1 MITIDEITIVVD
13 GREIIYDYSEQ
24 IPAGSITVIV
34 GPNGCGK
41 STLLA
46 AIAGDIAPDKG
57 TITIDEHHPIL
68 TPADTLAGI
77 RSMVVQNQSFVLG
90 FTVRQV
96 IEMAGDSAHVM
107 KALELTEIADR
118 LVTTL
123 SGGEAQRLKLA
134 GFLADAATSSTALS
148 KAASLARDGTEKPL
162 NLRTNCSDASRI
174 SNSVAGGSKLNRVL
188 MLRHMAQGALAVGGD
203 LRLKHSCPARG
214 WPSSRRSPAVRKC
227 VRGRFSRRGRSS

>member
-68 TPADTLAGI
+68 TSADTLAGI

-90 FTVRQV
+90 FTVSQV
-96 IEMAGDSAHVM
+96 IEMAGASTYVM

-123 SGGEAQRLKLA
+123 SGGEAQRVAIAQAIAQNAPVLLLDEPLAAQDVHSRGRIIELLK
-134 GFLADAATSSTALS
+134 
-148 KAASLARDGTEKPL
+148 SLAEQGKTIVVVAHSNETELSWADKV
-162 NLRTNCSDASRI
+162 I
-174 SNSVAGGSKLNRVL
+174 KQF
-188 MLRHMAQGALAVGGD
+188 H
-203 LRLKHSCPARG
+203 
-214 WPSSRRSPAVRKC
+214 
-227 VRGRFSRRGRSS
+227 

>member
-1 MITIDEITIVVD
+1 MITIDEITIIRD

-68 TPADTLAGI
+68 TSARQLAGI
-77 RSMVVQNQSFVLG
+77 RAMAVQNQSFTLG
-90 FTVRQV
+90 FTVREI
-96 IEMAGDSAHVM
+96 IEMGGDSTELFP
-107 KALELTEIADR
+107 ALGLSDLADR

-123 SGGEAQRLKLA
+123 SGGESQRVAIAQAIAQRTPVLLLDEPLAAQDIYSRRKIVDLLQKLA
-134 GFLADAATSSTALS
+134 E
-148 KAASLARDGTEKPL
+148 DGT
-162 NLRTNCSDASRI
+162 TVVV
-174 SNSVAGGSKLNRVL
+174 VA
-188 MLRHMAQGALAVGGD
+188 
-203 LRLKHSCPARG
+203 HSTETELTWADK
-214 WPSSRRSPAVRKC
+214 VIKQ
-227 VRGRFSRRGRSS
+227 FH

>member
-1 MITIDEITIVVD
+1 MITIDEITIVID

-68 TPADTLAGI
+68 ISASTLAGI
-77 RSMVVQNQSFVLG
+77 RSMVVQNQSFTLG

-96 IEMAGDSAHVM
+96 IEMAGAAADVM
-107 KALELTEIADR
+107 KALELTDLADR

-123 SGGEAQRLKLA
+123 SGGEAQRVAIAQAIAQNAPVLLLDEPLA
-134 GFLADAATSSTALS
+134 AQDIHS
-148 KAASLARDGTEKPL
+148 R
-162 NLRTNCSDASRI
+162 SRI
-174 SNSVAGGSKLNRVL
+174 IELLKDLAEQGKTIVVVAHTNETELSWADKVIKQF
-188 MLRHMAQGALAVGGD
+188 H
-203 LRLKHSCPARG
+203 
-214 WPSSRRSPAVRKC
+214 
-227 VRGRFSRRGRSS
+227 

>member
-68 TPADTLAGI
+68 TSADTLAGI
-77 RSMVVQNQSFVLG
+77 RSMVIQNQSFVLG

-96 IEMAGDSAHVM
+96 IEMAGASADVM

-123 SGGEAQRLKLA
+123 SGGEAQRVAIAQAIAQNAPVLLLDEPLA
-134 GFLADAATSSTALS
+134 
-148 KAASLARDGTEKPL
+148 
-162 NLRTNCSDASRI
+162 
-174 SNSVAGGSKLNRVL
+174 
-188 MLRHMAQGALAVGGD
+188 AQD
-203 LRLKHSCPARG
+203 IHS
-214 WPSSRRSPAVRKC
+214 
-227 VRGRFSRRGRSS
+227 RGRIIELLKDLAEQGKTIVVVAHSNETELSWADKVIKQFH

>member
-1 MITIDEITIVVD
+1 MITIDEITIVID

-68 TPADTLAGI
+68 TAADTLAGI
-77 RSMVVQNQSFVLG
+77 RSMVIQNQSFVLG

-96 IEMAGDSAHVM
+96 IEMAGASADVM
-107 KALELTEIADR
+107 KALELNDIADR

-123 SGGEAQRLKLA
+123 SGGEAQRVAIAQAIAQDAPVLLLDEPLAAQDIHSRKRIIELLKDLA
-134 GFLADAATSSTALS
+134 EQGKTIVVVAHSNETELSWAD
-148 KAASLARDGTEKPL
+148 KVIKQF
-162 NLRTNCSDASRI
+162 
-174 SNSVAGGSKLNRVL
+174 
-188 MLRHMAQGALAVGGD
+188 H
-203 LRLKHSCPARG
+203 
-214 WPSSRRSPAVRKC
+214 
-227 VRGRFSRRGRSS
+227 

>member
-24 IPAGSITVIV
+24 IPAGSISVIV

-57 TITIDEHHPIL
+57 IITIDDLHPIL
-68 TPADTLAGI
+68 TAANTLAGI
-77 RSMVVQNQSFVLG
+77 RSMVIQNQSFTLG

-96 IEMAGDSAHVM
+96 IEMAGASAPVM

-123 SGGEAQRLKLA
+123 SGGEAQRVAIAQAIAQNTPVLLLDEPLAAQDVHSRHRIIALLKDLSEQGKTIVVVA
-134 GFLADAATSSTALS
+134 HSNETELSWAD
-148 KAASLARDGTEKPL
+148 KVIKQF
-162 NLRTNCSDASRI
+162 
-174 SNSVAGGSKLNRVL
+174 
-188 MLRHMAQGALAVGGD
+188 H
-203 LRLKHSCPARG
+203 
-214 WPSSRRSPAVRKC
+214 
-227 VRGRFSRRGRSS
+227 

>member
-57 TITIDEHHPIL
+57 TIIIDDHHPIL
-68 TPADTLAGI
+68 TAANTLAGI
-77 RSMVVQNQSFVLG
+77 RSMVIQNQSFTLG

-96 IEMAGDSAHVM
+96 IEMAGDSAQVM

-123 SGGEAQRLKLA
+123 SGGEAQRVAIAQAIAQNTPVLLLDEPLA
-134 GFLADAATSSTALS
+134 
-148 KAASLARDGTEKPL
+148 
-162 NLRTNCSDASRI
+162 
-174 SNSVAGGSKLNRVL
+174 
-188 MLRHMAQGALAVGGD
+188 AQDV
-203 LRLKHSCPARG
+203 HS
-214 WPSSRRSPAVRKC
+214 
-227 VRGRFSRRGRSS
+227 RGRIIALLKDLAEQGKTIVVVAHSNETELSWADKVIKQFH